1 MKLRIRGN
9 TVRIRVSQ
17 NEMNEISSV
26 GLTQDSA
33 EFGPGSRL
41 SYRVEVVSQ
50 GPISASYTEDCINV
64 KLPRDAVDQWQS
76 PDEVS
81 IVGEQSLDE
90 GGRLKI
96 LVEKDFV
103 CLAPREGE
111 EDEADMFPNPRR
123 GDL

>member
-1 MKLRIRGN
+1 M
-9 TVRIRVSQ
+9 
-17 NEMNEISSV
+17 
-26 GLTQDSA
+26 
-33 EFGPGSRL
+33 L
-41 SYRVEVVSQ
+41 STNGRARTNF
-50 GPISASYTEDCINV
+50 P
-64 KLPRDAVDQWQS
+64 
-76 PDEVS
+76 
-81 IVGEQSLDE
+81 IVGEQSLDD

>member
-17 NEMNEISSV
+17 NEMNEISKV

-41 SYRVEVVSQ
+41 NYRVEVVPQ
-50 GPISASYTEDCINV
+50 GLISASYTGDCINV
-64 KLPRDAVDQWQS
+64 KLPQDVVDRWES

-81 IVGEQSLDE
+81 IVAEQLLDD

-96 LVEKDFV
+96 LVEKDFA
-103 CLAPREGE
+103 CLAPRAGE
-111 EDEADMFPNPRR
+111 EDETDMFPNPRR
-123 GDL
+123 GDP